1 MKNQAKLVLSLI
13 GISSLLLLCTCW
25 FRTFSGYAAGW
36 IEGICFFEL
45 AWFCTHYLQNKDI
58 SSVTIT
64 LSIVFGRI
72 LLELPIRI
80 MDFRG
85 SLGSLMVT
93 IICIVAI
100 ILGVVCYQEKRPIA
114 YILSTIVL
122 ILLNTFAHHFF
133 LESLKLDSVW

>member
-1 MKNQAKLVLSLI
+1 MKNQIKRILSLI
-13 GISSLLLLCTCW
+13 GISSLLFLCISW
-25 FRTFSGYAAGW
+25 SMALSGYAAGW

-45 AWFCTHYLQNKDI
+45 AWLCTHYLQNKDI

-85 SLGSLMVT
+85 SIGSLMVT